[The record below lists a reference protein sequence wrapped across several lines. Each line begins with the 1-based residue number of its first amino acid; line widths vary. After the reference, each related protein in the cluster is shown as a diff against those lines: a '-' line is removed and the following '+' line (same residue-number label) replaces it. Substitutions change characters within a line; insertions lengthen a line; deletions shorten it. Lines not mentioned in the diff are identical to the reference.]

1 MGGNHSRTY
10 KHSKN
15 TSLNPLYIGN
25 LLKTTQKVEKSKNN
39 SSMNVGSPDR
49 LKGKLNT
56 GAKQMKIYNDS
67 LDITQGTNT
76 YRNEE
81 NNQATISKLKQ

>member
-1 MGGNHSRTY
+1 
-10 KHSKN
+10 
-15 TSLNPLYIGN
+15 
-25 LLKTTQKVEKSKNN
+25 
-39 SSMNVGSPDR
+39 
-49 LKGKLNT
+49 
-56 GAKQMKIYNDS
+56 MKIYNDS